1 MDVFDLV
8 LKAITEKKA
17 FNCLCCGFKPL
28 LYFLTVFA
36 ESKSLAVTGRLSGSE
51 QKLQKVTAPDQEYR
65 FNNRDIIIEFY
76 GLILLP
82 LDRTRLMFPIVSVD
96 QWGPESCPWFRRGQL
111 CTTSWYLYIYS
122 SRGLLV
128 SLSNYNKRQPS
139 FSGAELRCYIAVW
152 WSSFLT
158 QATRGEATAIRFVWS
173 FISNRQEKKSD
184 IDLIS

>member
-76 GLILLP
+76 GSIFLP

-96 QWGPESCPWFRRGQL
+96 Q
-111 CTTSWYLYIYS
+111 
-122 SRGLLV
+122 
-128 SLSNYNKRQPS
+128 
-139 FSGAELRCYIAVW
+139 
-152 WSSFLT
+152 
-158 QATRGEATAIRFVWS
+158 
-173 FISNRQEKKSD
+173 
-184 IDLIS
+184 